1 MEYMYLLVL
10 VFVVSVNGCT
20 DFGPGIRRKDGL
32 ERDEKKVFYSHR
44 VVFATVTEIKD
55 DPIFGGS
62 KSKAAVVDIV
72 CIYKGGVLPKRI
84 TIVGTGRVSKSL
96 KRQSQQKSSALL
108 VFLKCLR
115 SLFGKECGPRLDCSY
130 RSNLFWVHAVCFYT

>member
-84 TIVGTGRVSKSL
+84 TIVGTGRAS
-96 KRQSQQKSSALL
+96 
-108 VFLKCLR
+108 
-115 SLFGKECGPRLDCSY
+115 
-130 RSNLFWVHAVCFYT
+130 